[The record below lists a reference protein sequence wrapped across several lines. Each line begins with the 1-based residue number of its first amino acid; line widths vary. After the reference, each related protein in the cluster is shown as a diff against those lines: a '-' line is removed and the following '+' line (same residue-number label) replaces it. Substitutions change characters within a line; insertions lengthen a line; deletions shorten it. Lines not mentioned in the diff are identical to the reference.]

1 MDKLQDSNYRRLIY
15 SGHTTFHDKIHKFD
29 LSPSQAYVTTHFE
42 LFSALVESEN
52 LINIGKLENLHPYKY
67 CLQCLQTTNRL
78 QLRRS
83 LRSYVNRLYYIN
95 KDKDIFMFEEFIRN
109 EFDIVNNE
117 LKDLIELHR
126 EKKITEDL
134 KIKNGIRFVYAL
146 SEILLMI
153 IEVLVTLHEI
163 FLKPEFI
170 KLLKR

>member
-1 MDKLQDSNYRRLIY
+1 
-15 SGHTTFHDKIHKFD
+15 
-29 LSPSQAYVTTHFE
+29 
-42 LFSALVESEN
+42 
-52 LINIGKLENLHPYKY
+52 
-67 CLQCLQTTNRL
+67 
-78 QLRRS
+78 
-83 LRSYVNRLYYIN
+83 
-95 KDKDIFMFEEFIRN
+95 MFEEFIRN

-170 KLLKR
+170 KLLKS